1 MAKQKHLSISILNKI
16 QRLVIKKMSMGSS
29 FTRVRYMQQGKSINY
44 GEKDA
49 ICAMLRV
56 KNTEVNA
63 KTLFS

>member
-1 MAKQKHLSISILNKI
+1 
-16 QRLVIKKMSMGSS
+16 MGSS

-63 KTLFS
+63 KTVFS

>member
-1 MAKQKHLSISILNKI
+1 
-16 QRLVIKKMSMGSS
+16 MGSS

-56 KNTEVNA
+56 KNTFLVTHARTTQAEQIKNYM
-63 KTLFS
+63 TS

>member
-1 MAKQKHLSISILNKI
+1 
-16 QRLVIKKMSMGSS
+16 MGSS
-29 FTRVRYMQQGKSINY
+29 FTRVRYMQQGKSTNY